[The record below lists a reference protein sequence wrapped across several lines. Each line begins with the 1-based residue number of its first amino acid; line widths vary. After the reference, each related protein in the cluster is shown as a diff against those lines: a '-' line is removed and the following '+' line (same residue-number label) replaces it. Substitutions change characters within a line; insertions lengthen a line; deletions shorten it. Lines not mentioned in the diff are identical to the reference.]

1 MERYT
6 QNLSLPKILKLT
18 TLPGCSESEEMEM
31 IMRTIMLHTPTG
43 GLVEII
49 PSQLYVAEKR
59 YKHMSFCER
68 ESDSESY
75 RYTAVLLNKPH
86 TISDEAGMRAMH
98 EVAMWYTDLYME
110 VKHLTSMK
118 WVDYPEGL

>member
-6 QNLSLPKILKLT
+6 ENLRLPKILKLT
-18 TLPGCSESEEMEM
+18 TLPGCSESEEKEM
-31 IMRTIMLHTPTG
+31 MMRTIMLHTPTG

-49 PSQLYVAEKR
+49 PNQSVVEKKYKQMSFYERNPMSVNYR
-59 YKHMSFCER
+59 YK
-68 ESDSESY
+68 
-75 RYTAVLLNKPH
+75 AILLNKPH
-86 TISDEAGMRAMH
+86 SISDEAGMIAMH

-118 WVDYPEGL
+118 WVDHPGEI

>member
-6 QNLSLPKILKLT
+6 ENLRLPKILKLT
-18 TLPGCSESEEMEM
+18 TLPGCSESEELEM
-31 IMRTIMLHTPTG
+31 MMRTIMLHTPTG

-49 PSQLYVAEKR
+49 PSQQYVAEKR

-86 TISDEAGMRAMH
+86 TISDEAGMTAMH
-98 EVAMWYTDLYME
+98 EVAKWYTDFAKE
-110 VKHLTSMK
+110 VERICSLK
-118 WVDYPEGL
+118 WVDHPGEV